1 MGGWRWIAAWRS
13 TMKAGVRMIQ
23 LTINGKP
30 YRLGPGDVGVI
41 GSNEMHN
48 AKNVGTTRAEY
59 FICNIGRDDI

>member
-1 MGGWRWIAAWRS
+1 
-13 TMKAGVRMIQ
+13 
-23 LTINGKP
+23 
-30 YRLGPGDVGVI
+30 VGVI